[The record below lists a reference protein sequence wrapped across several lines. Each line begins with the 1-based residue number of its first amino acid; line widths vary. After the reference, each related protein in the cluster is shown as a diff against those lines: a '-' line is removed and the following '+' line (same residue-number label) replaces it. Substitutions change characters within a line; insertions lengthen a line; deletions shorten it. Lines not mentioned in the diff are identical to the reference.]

1 MSRVKLWTAANPVSG
16 QMVAEELQR
25 AGIPATAMYPEAG
38 DLYTP
43 SYMEVWLEDE
53 ALLEDPDVQRIVR
66 ETIEPHELTEKDAAQ
81 IEAMPFQDV
90 PDGPLPLPAV
100 REWGR
105 YMVGLVALVLV
116 VWLVAFLVTR

>member
-1 MSRVKLWTAANPVSG
+1 MSG

-43 SYMEVWLEDE
+43 NYMEVWLEDE
-53 ALLEDPDVQRIVR
+53 ALLEDPEVQRVVR

-90 PDGPLPLPAV
+90 PESPLPVPKV
-100 REWGR
+100 PDWGR
-105 YMVGLVALVLV
+105 YVVGLVALVLV
-116 VWLVAFLVTR
+116 VWVVAFLATR